1 MGIRKSIYFNEGL
14 DDQLLEHAKEWGN
27 FSQYV
32 KRLILLDIERGI
44 TKVTPQKTVKQNDIP
59 TVSHVS
65 NTQENGIKKAQQ
77 PDPSRNN
84 VPYLKDIGIVVNGKK
99 VQ

>member
-44 TKVTPQKTVKQNDIP
+44 TKVTP
-59 TVSHVS
+59 SHVS
-65 NTQENGIKKAQQ
+65 NTDENGNKKAHQQ
-77 PDPSRNN
+77 SEPIRVYTP
-84 VPYLKDIGIVVNGKK
+84 KQQGITINVNGKLK
-99 VQ
+99 TENA